1 MRLSVKKRF
10 THKNWAGKKTTMH
23 WRLQFYFLKVNSGD
37 SNYKGNKNGM
47 KLEEMGL
54 HVIRSSL
61 R

>member
-37 SNYKGNKNGM
+37 PTFIKVGVLGRNEPVIVFAA
-47 KLEEMGL
+47 LE
-54 HVIRSSL
+54 H
-61 R
+61 